1 MAFLG
6 AYGKPTAEGATGRLW
21 VEDDELNPV
30 DVTEGRAPAAEG
42 EVAVDRGTAEDED
55 LGIGD
60 RVTVLT
66 QAGRF
71 PATVVGITRFGEGDA
86 LDGSGTVSI
95 PRAAAFRWLSSSA
108 PGFQSLSLRGSVPAE
123 DLLREVTPLVPAGF
137 EAQTG
142 EAFRADQRDS
152 IGAIGRVL
160 KQGLQAFA
168 LLALLVGAFVIY
180 NTFSVIVA
188 QRVRELAVLA
198 AIGATPRQIRRSLR
212 WEGVVVGVIGSL
224 LGVVVGLGLAFAVI
238 AALGALG
245 VALPGSGIS
254 VQPGNVVTGVLIG
267 TVLTVLS
274 VMIPARRAARTEPIE
289 ALRDASVEQVRVSR
303 RRMVVAAVLGVL
315 GVLGLLAGTNAPVV
329 GLGVILLVAAVLVA
343 GPAIALGG
351 ARLLTPLMSRL
362 GMEGRLAADN
372 TRRNPKRTATTA
384 NALLI
389 GVFLVTFVTVSGTS
403 LKDFIVGEL
412 KQVESADY
420 LVVSDGG
427 TLDERFVAD
436 LAGIEGVTQVVPFR
450 RAPVTVDGR
459 AERLATVDTGALT
472 EVADVKVA
480 QGSLDGL
487 RDGTIA
493 LMGDEDGR
501 VSGVAV
507 GDRVAVVGASGQ
519 RADLEVVAL
528 LRRSID
534 SAQVGS
540 LVDAATFARIAGP
553 TSPTVAFID
562 VESGAQSDTKDA
574 IDEQAALRPD
584 VSVTEGNAVGRLV
597 GSVFD
602 FIIKAV
608 DGLLLMSVIIALI
621 GIINTLSLSI
631 LERRRE
637 LGLLRVV
644 GMTDRRVQRMVRL
657 ESILIALLGTVSG
670 LVLGTFVGWALIRTI
685 DRLSEAGIGF
695 SPPLR
700 ALLLVLV
707 AGVLL
712 GFLASLIP
720 ARRSTRLEVLDAI
733 KAT

>member
-1 MAFLG
+1 
-6 AYGKPTAEGATGRLW
+6 
-21 VEDDELNPV
+21 
-30 DVTEGRAPAAEG
+30 
-42 EVAVDRGTAEDED
+42 
-55 LGIGD
+55 
-60 RVTVLT
+60 
-66 QAGRF
+66 
-71 PATVVGITRFGEGDA
+71 
-86 LDGSGTVSI
+86 
-95 PRAAAFRWLSSSA
+95 
-108 PGFQSLSLRGSVPAE
+108 
-123 DLLREVTPLVPAGF
+123 
-137 EAQTG
+137 
-142 EAFRADQRDS
+142 
-152 IGAIGRVL
+152 
-160 KQGLQAFA
+160 
-168 LLALLVGAFVIY
+168 
-180 NTFSVIVA
+180 
-188 QRVRELAVLA
+188 
-198 AIGATPRQIRRSLR
+198 
-212 WEGVVVGVIGSL
+212 
-224 LGVVVGLGLAFAVI
+224 
-238 AALGALG
+238 
-245 VALPGSGIS
+245 
-254 VQPGNVVTGVLIG
+254 
-267 TVLTVLS
+267 
-274 VMIPARRAARTEPIE
+274 
-289 ALRDASVEQVRVSR
+289 
-303 RRMVVAAVLGVL
+303 
-315 GVLGLLAGTNAPVV
+315 VV

-362 GMEGRLAADN
+362 GMEG
-372 TRRNPKRTATTA
+372 
-384 NALLI
+384 
-389 GVFLVTFVTVSGTS
+389 
-403 LKDFIVGEL
+403 
-412 KQVESADY
+412 
-420 LVVSDGG
+420 
-427 TLDERFVAD
+427 
-436 LAGIEGVTQVVPFR
+436 
-450 RAPVTVDGR
+450 
-459 AERLATVDTGALT
+459 RLATVDTGALT

>member
-1 MAFLG
+1 
-6 AYGKPTAEGATGRLW
+6 
-21 VEDDELNPV
+21 
-30 DVTEGRAPAAEG
+30 
-42 EVAVDRGTAEDED
+42 
-55 LGIGD
+55 
-60 RVTVLT
+60 
-66 QAGRF
+66 
-71 PATVVGITRFGEGDA
+71 
-86 LDGSGTVSI
+86 
-95 PRAAAFRWLSSSA
+95 
-108 PGFQSLSLRGSVPAE
+108 
-123 DLLREVTPLVPAGF
+123 
-137 EAQTG
+137 
-142 EAFRADQRDS
+142 
-152 IGAIGRVL
+152 
-160 KQGLQAFA
+160 
-168 LLALLVGAFVIY
+168 
-180 NTFSVIVA
+180 
-188 QRVRELAVLA
+188 
-198 AIGATPRQIRRSLR
+198 
-212 WEGVVVGVIGSL
+212 
-224 LGVVVGLGLAFAVI
+224 
-238 AALGALG
+238 
-245 VALPGSGIS
+245 
-254 VQPGNVVTGVLIG
+254 
-267 TVLTVLS
+267 
-274 VMIPARRAARTEPIE
+274 
-289 ALRDASVEQVRVSR
+289 
-303 RRMVVAAVLGVL
+303 
-315 GVLGLLAGTNAPVV
+315 
-329 GLGVILLVAAVLVA
+329 
-343 GPAIALGG
+343 
-351 ARLLTPLMSRL
+351 
-362 GMEGRLAADN
+362 
-372 TRRNPKRTATTA
+372 
-384 NALLI
+384 
-389 GVFLVTFVTVSGTS
+389 
-403 LKDFIVGEL
+403 
-412 KQVESADY
+412 
-420 LVVSDGG
+420 
-427 TLDERFVAD
+427 
-436 LAGIEGVTQVVPFR
+436 
-450 RAPVTVDGR
+450 
-459 AERLATVDTGALT
+459 
-472 EVADVKVA
+472 
-480 QGSLDGL
+480 
-487 RDGTIA
+487 
-493 LMGDEDGR
+493 
-501 VSGVAV
+501 
-507 GDRVAVVGASGQ
+507 

-553 TSPTVAFID
+553 ISPTVAFID